1 MDTFYDFLRTYVI
14 INNTF
19 ELQEIPL
26 REKIVNIILQ
36 LQLTQAQ
43 IELDESV
50 KVIILNGC
58 KFTQEDIELLNY
70 LKTMQLT
77 PGQKLIVRNMKYAL
91 KKWYSKIQSIVKEK
105 NENNK
110 SLVIDEVDE
119 VDEDSF
125 DGENFYIILG
135 VNKHANIA
143 EIKDAY
149 HKLCLKHHPDKGGD
163 TQKVILF
170 KCVLFKSE

>member
-1 MDTFYDFLRTYVI
+1 METFYEFLRSYI
-14 INNTF
+14 ELNKTF

-50 KVIILNGC
+50 KLIIITAEC
-58 KFTQEDIELLNY
+58 KYNQEDMQLLY
-70 LKTMQLT
+70 YPKTMQLT
-77 PGQKLIVRNMKYAL
+77 TEQKLKVRKMKYTL
-91 KKWYSKIQSIVKEK
+91 KKWYSKIQSIIKEK
-105 NENNK
+105 NDNNK
-110 SLVIDEVDE
+110 SLIIDEADE

-125 DGENFYIILG
+125 DGANFYNILG
-135 VNKHANIA
+135 INKHANIV

-149 HKLCLKHHPDKGGD
+149 HKLCLIHHPDKGGD
-163 TQKVILF
+163 IKKVILF
-170 KCVLFKSE
+170 KCE